1 MRKII
6 GAALF
11 GTFVASAA
19 AAQAPVKLG
28 FVTTLTGPNAAIGQD
43 MRDAVE
49 LALDH
54 AGRKLGGRPAV
65 VIYEDDEQK
74 PEIGQ
79 QKGQKLMGA
88 DKVDV
93 IAGIIWS
100 NVLLA
105 MAKPILDSGTILIS
119 TNAGPSQLAGA
130 QCNQNFFSTSWSNDQ
145 TPIAMGEV
153 LNRRGVKKVH
163 LVTGNYAGGRDMAAG
178 LKLTFKGEVVGEDFT
193 RWPDQLD
200 FSAELAKIRASKPDA
215 VWIFYPGAH
224 GAQFLTQ
231 YAQAGLMGQIPLYN
245 SFTVDAITLPL
256 QKELAM
262 GVLGTQS
269 WVWDLPNDANRKFV
283 SEFRQRHNRYPSY
296 YAAQSY
302 DAIALLDGALKQTG
316 GNTANRDAL
325 RAALRKAD
333 FKSVR
338 GDFKF
343 NNNQFP
349 IQTFYLQETVKDAGG
364 VFTVRT
370 IEPVLTAHQDPHH
383 GKCPLK
389 W

>member
-1 MRKII
+1 MKIAV
-6 GAALF
+6 GAVLL
-11 GTFVASAA
+11 GTLLASTAM
-19 AAQAPVKLG
+19 AQTPLKLG

-54 AGRKLGGRPAV
+54 AGRKLGGRPIT

-74 PEIGQ
+74 PDIGQ
-79 QKGQKLMGA
+79 QKGQKLIGA

-93 IAGIIWS
+93 IAGVIWS

-105 MAKPILDSGTILIS
+105 MAKPILENGTFLIS
-119 TNAGPSQLAGA
+119 ANAGPSQLAGA
-130 QCNQNFFSTSWSNDQ
+130 QCNPNFFSTSWNNDQ
-145 TPIAMGEV
+145 TPMAMGEV
-153 LNRRGVKKVH
+153 LNRRGVKKVQ
-163 LVTGNYAGGRDMAAG
+163 LVTGNYAAGRDMAAG
-178 LKLTFKGEVVGEDFT
+178 LKLTFKGEVAGEDYT

-200 FSAELAKIRASKPDA
+200 FSAELAKIRSTKPDA

-231 YAQAGLMGQIPLYN
+231 YSQAGLMGQIPLYN

-256 QKELAM
+256 QKDLAL

-269 WVWDLPNDANRKFV
+269 WVWDLPNEANKKFV
-283 SEFRQRHNRYPSY
+283 ADFRQRHNRYPSY

-302 DAIALLDGALKQTG
+302 DAVALLDGALKQTG
-316 GNTANRDAL
+316 GNTANKDAL

-349 IQTFYLQETVKDAGG
+349 IQNFYLQETVKDAAGN
-364 VFTVRT
+364 FTVRT
-370 IEPVLTAHQDPHH
+370 LETVYTAHQDPHH
-383 GKCPLK
+383 DKCPMK